1 MICILYLAVNLAKT
15 ARYTADSWLL
25 LAISPKISP
34 QWRDSVNRVE
44 TALFTP
50 DSGLFFPIAP
60 QNAPR
65 RRYYSSNLDDLRLS
79 RRKSRRNGAIAEM
92 GQKRDI
98 ARSAARPHGANRCAA
113 IGSAR
118 ALDRQMG
125 HQLARH
131 CAILFRRNPPN
142 GRMWSQIGPKHGDSC
157 LGANHR

>member
-15 ARYTADSWLL
+15 ARYTADLWLL

-34 QWRDSVNRVE
+34 KWRDSVNRVE

-50 DSGLFFPIAP
+50 DFDLFLLIAP

-65 RRYYSSNLDDLRLS
+65 RRYYSFKVDDLGLL
-79 RRKSRRNGAIAEM
+79 RRRSRRNGAIAEM
-92 GQKRDI
+92 GRKRDI

-118 ALDRQMG
+118 ALD
-125 HQLARH
+125 
-131 CAILFRRNPPN
+131 
-142 GRMWSQIGPKHGDSC
+142 
-157 LGANHR
+157 